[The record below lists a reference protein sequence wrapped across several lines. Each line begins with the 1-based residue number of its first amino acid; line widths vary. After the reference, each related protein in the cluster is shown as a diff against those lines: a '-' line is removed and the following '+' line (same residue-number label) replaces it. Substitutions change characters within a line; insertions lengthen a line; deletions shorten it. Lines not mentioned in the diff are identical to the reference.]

1 MGKKGCPTEMLPP
14 LLLLT
19 SLLIQTSGLPWY
31 FNGDYSG
38 YYGGGG
44 GRDYQIGPSLP
55 SNRAGASNF
64 NFNRAVYYPGNRAGL
79 MESSMGAAQPGG
91 ILNRAGMME
100 SSGLGGNRAGLGGP
114 ECFISDCPGP
124 LPPAPPCDSWWCG
137 QWCTEP
143 EPEGVINL
151 TILNHQLGYFIEEI
165 VLHLQDL
172 LCNNSIN
179 VTCVHV

>member
-1 MGKKGCPTEMLPP
+1 MGKKSCPTEMLPP

-64 NFNRAVYYPGNRAGL
+64 NFNRAVYYPGNRAGM

-100 SSGLGGNRAGLGGP
+100 SSGLGALNRAGLGMEAIGLAWEDLSALSP
-114 ECFISDCPGP
+114 TALVLFPQPRLVIAGGAAS
-124 LPPAPPCDSWWCG
+124 
-137 QWCTEP
+137 
-143 EPEGVINL
+143 GV
-151 TILNHQLGYFIEEI
+151 LNRSRGES
-165 VLHLQDL
+165 
-172 LCNNSIN
+172 SIW
-179 VTCVHV
+179 

>member
-1 MGKKGCPTEMLPP
+1 MLPP

-31 FNGDYSG
+31 YNGDYSG

-44 GRDYQIGPSLP
+44 GGDYQIGPSLP

-91 ILNRAGMME
+91 ILNRAGLGGPECFISNCPTGQTPPGRPSRAGLE
-100 SSGLGGNRAGLGGP
+100 SSGLGALNRAGLGLGGNRAGLGGP
-114 ECFISDCPGP
+114 ECFISNCPGP
-124 LPPAPPCDSWWCG
+124 HPPAPPCDSWWCG
-137 QWCTEP
+137 
-143 EPEGVINL
+143 
-151 TILNHQLGYFIEEI
+151 
-165 VLHLQDL
+165 
-172 LCNNSIN
+172 
-179 VTCVHV
+179 